1 MSQIIIYNQ
10 SPYFYYISIHVYKLL
25 KQHLF
30 DKIFLINCT
39 NHIFKQDNIYILF
52 SPPIINLSTGTF
64 NAKTYIVY
72 NFEQFTSNKIWP
84 ETYIYFLKNAL
95 FVIDYSISNVIKF
108 HDMKINSYFLP
119 YTINL
124 FTDFSN
130 MSDMLNMSNPI
141 NKMSNPIVKDIDILF
156 IGSLNKKRKHWIDK
170 LLKLPFNV
178 KIATNI
184 YFEKSIECFARSKI
198 LLNIHYYD
206 GKTILEVV
214 RICSALENNCIVL
227 SEKSD
232 DEYYNMLYE
241 PLLEIVNINTMEQ
254 RIKDILENYNM
265 ELQKNEEKIK
275 NNLTLTS
282 SNNLTDISELVK
294 FMKNIIN

>member
-25 KQHLF
+25 KQQLF
-30 DKIFLINCT
+30 DKIILINCID
-39 NHIFKQDNIYILF
+39 HVFKQDNIYILF
-52 SPPIINLSTGTF
+52 SPPSIGLPTNFFGANS
-64 NAKTYIVY
+64 YIVY
-72 NFEQFTSNKIWP
+72 NFEQFTVNKIWP
-84 ETYIYFLKNAL
+84 ETYINFLKNAL
-95 FVIDYSISNVIKF
+95 FVIDYSIYNIIKF

-119 YTINL
+119 YVTTLSTGI
-124 FTDFSN
+124 SN
-130 MSDMLNMSNPI
+130 TQTSNAI
-141 NKMSNPIVKDIDILF
+141 IKDIDILF
-156 IGSLNKKRKHWIDK
+156 IGSLNKKRKRWIDK
-170 LLKLPFNV
+170 LLKLPFNI

-184 YFEKSIECFARSKI
+184 FFEKSIECFARSKI

-241 PLLEIVNINTMEQ
+241 PLLEIVDINTMEK
-254 RIKDILENYNM
+254 RIKDILENYNV
-265 ELQKNEEKIK
+265 ELQKNEKKIK
-275 NNLTLTS
+275 NNLMLSSS
-282 SNNLTDISELVK
+282 SNLNDMTEFVK